1 MYECKV
7 SICVRLCASVR
18 ARTLCLGACVRAR
31 ARACVRVQACVCKI
45 TVASMRDI
53 HCTCTHTHTRR
64 NIDIHEH
71 TRTPLSIET
80 SVPVFLFKAL
90 SPCLSLARARSL
102 SRAFSLPL
110 TPSHSDLHDG
120 TLTLHHGEVN
130 PSPCCAFALLCSF
143 ERRI

>member
-1 MYECKV
+1 MNVKCLFV
-7 SICVRLCASVR
+7 CVCVRQCARGHFAWV
-18 ARTLCLGACVRAR
+18 GACVRER
-31 ARACVRVQACVCKI
+31 ARVYVCKRVCARSPSLQCAI
-45 TVASMRDI
+45 YTA
-53 HCTCTHTHTRR
+53 HTHTHTRR